1 MSTSRHTALAFAAA
15 MLWSAAAQPAEAR
28 DLTVGATRVLKLPSQ
43 AATVAL
49 AGDTVRIDPGTYADC
64 AVWRASRL
72 VIEAAGPGVRLINT
86 VCADKGIFVVQGD
99 DVTVRGLTF
108 EGAKDSWH
116 NGAGIRGL
124 GENLTV
130 EDSRFIDNEDGI
142 LTAGSLTSVVR
153 VTGSTFTGNGTCIG
167 ECAHGIY
174 AGTAIRLLAI
184 EHCTFLDQHVG
195 HHIKSRAHNTVV
207 EDSRIEDGATGNS
220 SYLIDVP
227 NGGNVLIQGNEME
240 KGPKSE
246 NRGVVI
252 SIGVEGVTNQ
262 TNVLIVR
269 NNRFRNDVGVPTTF
283 VRNST
288 HTSAEV
294 LDNAIT
300 GPVTVLR
307 GTGGIPQDGP

>member
-1 MSTSRHTALAFAAA
+1 
-15 MLWSAAAQPAEAR
+15 
-28 DLTVGATRVLKLPSQ
+28 VGATRVLKLPSQ

-49 AGDTVRIDPGTYADC
+49 AGDTIRIDPGTYVDC
-64 AVWRASRL
+64 AVWRAPRL
-72 VIEAAGPGVRLINT
+72 VIEATGPGVRLVNK

-153 VTGSTFTGNGTCIG
+153 VTGSTFTGNGACIG

-174 AGTAIRLLAI
+174 AGTAIRLLEIA
-184 EHCTFLDQHVG
+184 HCTFLDQHTG

-207 EDSRIEDGATGNS
+207 EDSRIEDGPTGNS

-227 NGGNVLIQGNEME
+227 NGGNVLIQDNEME

-246 NRGVVI
+246 NRGVAI

-262 TNVLIVR
+262 TDTLIIR
-269 NNRFRNDVGVPTTF
+269 NNRFRNDVGAPTTF

-288 HTSAEV
+288 HTPAEV
-294 LDNAIT
+294 QDNTIT
-300 GPVTVLR
+300 GPVTLLH
-307 GTGGIPQDGP
+307 GTGGIPLDGL